1 MPLLDLNRKSI
12 NTARQQLAAARKAQR
27 NTRAELKQTQDK
39 IATAQRNGA
48 GERDLAQ
55 LRRRADKLTSQALE
69 QVGSTREGLRAI
81 VNLSEQ
87 LRAQRD
93 PALMVQALDTQH
105 PVLLMPVAIQ
115 TRYDDATTRL
125 MIRIYPDPLHAFQH
139 EPGLTE
145 KEITSA
151 QRYWTQRFANPVD
164 STSPWQEI
172 SIPYGPMR
180 AAYLVRKLTPTNA
193 GQIGNVSAPA
203 FDLTSVPL
211 AAPDAREVVAAV
223 LPDRFVVVGYR
234 NGVEVLR
241 KWGSPVADLLP
252 MSPLFDPLLAD
263 DPAAWDPFGGDRA
276 WLVDYP
282 AAVKAGMA
290 ITVLAGDLKGGATLA
305 QGLDRLIVL
314 GVDWTQTPDSAA
326 ALVADLLD
334 NHQHA
339 EGLKFVAQ
347 GTPTN
352 NTGSVRSGFAANGGD
367 VAATLDPTV
376 ADAQSAA
383 IADAAASAA
392 ATPGELVADELAG
405 AGARLQLLLG
415 LPEPQGGSGFD
426 ATLIP
431 GADLQE
437 GATAGHMSNALWNA
451 TLGYTLRYFWN
462 PLDPNQTLLT
472 DAAID
477 TLRAHVVRYLRPSGP
492 LSALRV
498 GNQPYGIVPI
508 AARGFVADPRSP
520 VEREMLEALGWFR
533 GYWEAAA
540 QQVPTMSTPAAH
552 KLHQVLAMQPWSVAK
567 QFWQVVG
574 PAAIENYPD
583 IKDIAFGQRL
593 LIQFMVADLL
603 EKHPWGMKSPFL
615 SGCAVRPKPASLDAV
630 PWVQRDPANPKQE
643 LAADAKLARDF
654 IAQLL
659 ALMRTPTSE
668 LRKSLTQMQNGESLL
683 EALLAF
689 AADEELLHSGR
700 ALFYGHLDKSPL
712 VSASLKATARRM
724 GSSEFVS
731 TDIATLVGD
740 QVEIGHAG
748 ALLGLQLVGTTGS
761 QSVEAFIGT
770 RLGEALRNGPEH
782 LRNIATFNE
791 SVEFL
796 QGRKV
801 GELDHALRGALDT
814 SAYRLDAWI
823 TSLATKRLDQMR
835 ETTPQGL
842 HIGAWGVVE
851 NLKPDSRLPDQ
862 RTADSLGFVHA
873 PSIQQATTASILRS
887 GHLANR
893 EAAGGAFDI
902 DLSSSRVKR
911 AKRLLEGIAS
921 GQSMAALLG
930 YRFERSLRDH
940 DLSQHILDY
949 RLRYPFKPTGP
960 DDSLGEKISARDVID
975 GVALVGAYQDAGK
988 NINAVS
994 PALVPAADRPKVK
1007 PWVDDLI
1014 DLMDSVSDLLV
1025 AESVH
1030 QIVGGH
1036 LEAAGAAMSTLD
1048 KQTRPPD
1055 IRVADTPHSTRG
1067 YTQRV
1072 VVALQNINAGD
1083 WAPMNDLSAQVEP
1096 RLNAWLAR
1104 LLGDPDRF
1112 VFEAK
1117 LLQRVDTGEVYDGRP
1132 QFRWE
1137 DSGNTL
1143 QVTLAELGMS
1153 PLALVLASES
1163 QTSGGQSGVQ
1173 ERLAALLN
1181 AKARATFGA
1190 DAETM
1195 AIVMQPEAPADAS
1208 AASVGLVGFESFAW
1222 LLKRLLDKTRPLRR
1236 MDMVQARDG
1245 IETEATQNHGEF
1257 AGVQLPDLLTRM
1269 AISDTSADTVEAA
1282 LASATAAA
1290 NTALS
1295 TATAAFLAA
1304 ADPGTPLPA
1313 ESELLDPAAASTRSL
1328 LAQLQAALALA
1339 DALGWRSAMASQS
1352 ASDGAATGEQVN
1364 TGDTAVAARDRAAAL
1379 LAEVRGRRAAAPA
1392 PLPAQRLGEQARKA
1406 IARIKAVMGEA
1417 FPVLPTFHLGA
1428 YATESAASLVARS
1441 ELLAGDDLAI
1451 CGWLPKLGCVHETT
1465 GLLSDALTAAEAMG
1479 LPQDG
1484 NDFRLL
1490 QTSAQ
1495 IDKPV
1500 QRWGALPP
1508 DPTDDLRGVVAVV
1521 AHAPGALASLG
1532 TTDTMAGLFVD
1543 EWMESIP
1550 ATQET
1555 TGLGFHFDAPGARAP
1570 QSMLLAVPHD
1580 KALSNWTLDA
1590 LLGVVD
1596 EALALSRLRAVRP
1609 ADLKG
1614 LGLLLPG
1621 LFLSNNFKQDVPS
1634 VDFTGLI
1641 EKNLA
1646 HLRAAYGQNTPKS
1659 FMSMAA
1665 GKNTVAE

>member
-1 MPLLDLNRKSI
+1 MPLLDLDRQSI
-12 NTARQQLAAARKAQR
+12 TAARQQLTAARDTQR
-27 NTRAELKQTQDK
+27 RARAALKQTQDELV
-39 IATAQRNGA
+39 AAQRSGA
-48 GERDLAQ
+48 GERELARLRGRAESLAGQAREQIGGTRAQ
-55 LRRRADKLTSQALE
+55 LR
-69 QVGSTREGLRAI
+69 GI
-81 VNLSEQ
+81 VELSER

-93 PALMVQALDTQH
+93 PALLVEALDTQH

-145 KEITSA
+145 KEIASA
-151 QRYWTQRFANPVD
+151 QRYWTQRFANPDD
-164 STSPWQEI
+164 SVSPWQEI
-172 SIPYGPMR
+172 AIPYGPMR
-180 AAYLVRKLTPTNA
+180 AAYLVRTLTPTNV
-193 GQIGNVSAPA
+193 GQIGNAAEPG
-203 FDLTSVPL
+203 FDLAAVPL

-223 LPDRFVVVGYR
+223 LPDRFVAVGFR

-241 KWGSPVADLLP
+241 KWGAPVADLLP
-252 MSPLFDPLLAD
+252 MSPLLDPLQVD
-263 DPAAWDPFGGDRA
+263 DPAAWNPFSGDRA

-282 AAVKAGMA
+282 AAVAAGMA
-290 ITVLAGDLKGGATLA
+290 ITVLPSDLKNGATLA
-305 QGLDRLIVL
+305 LGLDRLVVL
-314 GVDWTQTPDSAA
+314 GVDWTQTPASAA
-326 ALVADLLD
+326 ALVAELLS
-334 NHQHA
+334 NHEHA

-352 NTGSVRSGFAANGGD
+352 NTGSVRAGFAANGGD
-367 VAATLDPTV
+367 VAAALDPTV
-376 ADAQSAA
+376 ADAQGAA
-383 IADAAASAA
+383 IADAAAA
-392 ATPGELVADELAG
+392 ATPGAVVPDELAG

-415 LPEPQGGSGFD
+415 LPAPQAGVGFD

-508 AARGFVADPRSP
+508 TARGFVADPSSAL
-520 VEREMLEALGWFR
+520 EREMLEALGWFR
-533 GYWEAAA
+533 PYWETAAKL
-540 QQVPTMSTPAAH
+540 VPTMSVPAAH

-603 EKHPWGMKSPFL
+603 EKQPWGMKSPFL
-615 SGCAVRPKPASLDAV
+615 SGCAVRPKPSSLDAV

-643 LAADAKLARDF
+643 LPAEATLARDY

-659 ALMRTPTSE
+659 ALMRTPKSE
-668 LRKSLTQMQNGESLL
+668 LRQPLAQMQNGESLL
-683 EALLAF
+683 EAMLAF
-689 AADEELLHSGR
+689 AADEEILHSGR
-700 ALFYGHLDKSPL
+700 KLFYGHLDKSPL
-712 VSASLKATARRM
+712 VSGAVKAAARRM
-724 GSSEFVS
+724 GYSEYVS
-731 TDIATLVGD
+731 VDNVTRVGD

-748 ALLGLQLVGTTGS
+748 ALLGLQLIGTTGN

-770 RLGEALRNGPEH
+770 RLAEAVRNGPEH

-796 QGRKV
+796 QGRTV
-801 GELDHALRGALDT
+801 GELDHALRGTLDT

-835 ETTPQGL
+835 EATPQGL

-851 NLKPDSRLPDQ
+851 NLKPDSRLPSQ
-862 RTADSLGFVHA
+862 RAADSLGFVHA

-893 EAAGGAFDI
+893 EAAGGAFDL
-902 DLSSSRVKR
+902 DLSSARVKR

-949 RLRYPFKPTGP
+949 RLRYPIKPTGP

-975 GVALVGAYQDAGK
+975 GVRLVGEYQDAGK

-994 PALVPAADRPKVK
+994 PAVVPAADRLKVK

-1030 QIVGGH
+1030 QIVGGN

-1048 KQTRPPD
+1048 KQTRPPET
-1055 IRVADTPHSTRG
+1055 RVVDTPHSSRG

-1072 VVALQNINAGD
+1072 VVALQNSNAGD
-1083 WAPMNDLSAQVEP
+1083 WAPMNDLAAQVEP

-1104 LLGDPDRF
+1104 LLGDPDRY
-1112 VFEAK
+1112 VFHAK
-1117 LLQRVDTGEVYDGRP
+1117 VLERVDTGEVYDGRP
-1132 QFRWE
+1132 QFRW
-1137 DSGNTL
+1137 DDTGNTL
-1143 QVTLAELGMS
+1143 DATLAELGMS

-1173 ERLAALLN
+1173 ERLAALLS
-1181 AKARATFGA
+1181 AKARTAFGA
-1190 DAETM
+1190 AADAM
-1195 AIVMQPEAPADAS
+1195 AIVMQPEAPA
-1208 AASVGLVGFESFAW
+1208 AAPAGSIGLVGFESFAW
-1222 LLKRLLDKTRPLRR
+1222 LLKRLLDKTRALRR

-1245 IETEATQNHGEF
+1245 IETDATVNQGEF
-1257 AGVQLPDLLTRM
+1257 AGVQLPELLARL
-1269 AISDTSADTVEAA
+1269 AIADARADTVDAA
-1282 LASATAAA
+1282 LAAATAAA
-1290 NTALS
+1290 NAAL
-1295 TATAAFLAA
+1295 AAAAAAFAAA
-1304 ADPGTPLPA
+1304 ADPGTPVPD
-1313 ESELLDPAAASTRSL
+1313 ESVLLDPAAVSTRNL
-1328 LAQLQAALALA
+1328 LAQLQAGLAQA
-1339 DALGWRSAMASQS
+1339 DALGWRSATASQGVADGG
-1352 ASDGAATGEQVN
+1352 ASGEQVQ
-1364 TGDTAVAARDRAAAL
+1364 TGDTVVAARDRAVAL

-1392 PLPAQRLGEQARKA
+1392 PQAGQRFGEQVRKA
-1406 IARIKAVMGEA
+1406 VARIKAVMGES
-1417 FPVLPTFHLGA
+1417 FPVLPTFNLGA
-1428 YATESAASLVARS
+1428 YAPESAASLATRGT
-1441 ELLAGDDLAI
+1441 LLAGDELAI
-1451 CGWLPKLGCVHETT
+1451 CGWLPKLGCVHETA

-1479 LPQDG
+1479 LPQEG
-1484 NDFRLL
+1484 GDFKLL

-1508 DPTDDLRGVVAVV
+1508 DPADDLRGVVAVV
-1521 AHAPGALASLG
+1521 AHAPGGL
-1532 TTDTMAGLFVD
+1532 TTLDAADAMAGLFVD

-1550 ATQET
+1550 ATKET

-1580 KALSNWTLDA
+1580 KAQPNWTLEA

-1596 EALALSRLRAVRP
+1596 EALALARLRAVRP

-1634 VDFTGLI
+1634 IDFMHLI
-1641 EKNLA
+1641 EKNLGQ
-1646 HLRAAYGQNTPKS
+1646 LRVAYGQNTAKS
-1659 FMSMAA
+1659 FMTMAA
-1665 GKNTVAE
+1665 GKNIVAE